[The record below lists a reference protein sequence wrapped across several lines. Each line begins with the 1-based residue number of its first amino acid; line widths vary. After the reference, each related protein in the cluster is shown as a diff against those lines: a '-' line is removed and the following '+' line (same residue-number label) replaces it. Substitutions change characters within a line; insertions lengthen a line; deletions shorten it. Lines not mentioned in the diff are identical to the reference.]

1 MYIIIYTVYI
11 YINIV
16 RYLKSWICKAK
27 CVVTKAQQPPFPSD
41 PKVLVHF
48 ENQIN
53 AQKCVG
59 TPQFSDLLRFLLGLP
74 WGVVQEW

>member
-1 MYIIIYTVYI
+1 MD
-11 YINIV
+11 
-16 RYLKSWICKAK
+16 LQCKVCSDKGA
-27 CVVTKAQQPPFPSD
+27 AAPLSD

-48 ENQIN
+48 ESQIN

-74 WGVVQEW
+74 WGVVQER